1 MKKVLAL
8 LLALVMVLGMVAC
21 GAEASVAASTAAEST
36 AASAPAEETAEE
48 APAEEAPAEEA
59 APEAE
64 ASVPAE
70 EAVEEPTADPAAAMA
85 QEFISYPLEGDNEIT
100 MWYYQ
105 PPYSTFV
112 DSNSSF
118 NCIDDAE
125 AATGVKLSIMEVPS
139 STASDQFNMMIAS
152 GDMCDLIPVREYY
165 VSGVS
170 KAYEEEIIIDIGEYV
185 DEYMPNY
192 AAVLACLPED
202 VVADTLTDG
211 LMLAF
216 SSIADGA
223 LTQNGLVS
231 RADWLDELGISFEG
245 ETMSLD
251 DFTNLLRTLHEEYD
265 TPYTYYMTA
274 TTTLPVGPAF
284 DISIPTLMGDGF
296 MTSVNSA
303 IFRRG
308 DEITTAWTDDGF
320 RAYME
325 YAIGLME
332 EGVLYK
338 DFMSMEEDRM
348 VQNTAQG
355 EGQCAVW
362 TAAAD
367 KIEEI
372 AGYSSD
378 PDIAFIGLPA
388 VTDDPSAPYI
398 WKEATSLVTTNG
410 GMSISTSC
418 ENPELV
424 CQWQNYFWTTEG
436 ALMVNF
442 GVDGEALTYE
452 GDEPR
457 FDWATPVTSLGV
469 NAPNADMALE
479 LFTMKR
485 FATSYMDH
493 DRLLPTYTDVAL
505 NAVELWTMENAVNE
519 RNLPATLTS
528 TFTVEEDEAIGE
540 YEADMLTYASENAL
554 KFLNGSVELND
565 ETWAEYVNTIN
576 EMGMPEIIAVYQNAY
591 DEMMAGER

>member
-1 MKKVLAL
+1 MKKALAL
-8 LLALVMVLGMVAC
+8 LLALVMVLGLVAC
-21 GAEASVAASTAAEST
+21 GGEASVAESAPAES
-36 AASAPAEETAEE
+36 AASSAPAEETAE
-48 APAEEAPAEEA
+48 APAEETPAEEPASEAEASAPAEE
-59 APEAE
+59 
-64 ASVPAE
+64 V
-70 EAVEEPTADPAAAMA
+70 VEEPAGDPMAAMA
-85 QEFISYPLEGDNEIT
+85 EEFITYPLEGDNTIT

-125 AATGVKLSIMEVPS
+125 AATGVKLDIMEVPS
-139 STASDQFNMMIAS
+139 STASDQFNLMVAS

-170 KAYEEEIIIDIGEYV
+170 KAYEEDVIIDINEYV
-185 DEYMPNY
+185 EEYMPNY
-192 AAVLACLPED
+192 AAVLATMPED
-202 VVADTLTDG
+202 VQKDTLTDG
-211 LMLAF
+211 MMLAF

-223 LTQNGLVS
+223 LTQNGLVT
-231 RADWLDELGISFEG
+231 RADWLGELGLEYTN

-251 DFTNLLRTLHEEYD
+251 DFTELLRTLHNEYD

-284 DISIPTLMGDGF
+284 DILVPTMMGDGF
-296 MTSVNSA
+296 MTSVSSA

-308 DEITTAWTDDGF
+308 DELTSAWTDDGF
-320 RAYME
+320 REYLE
-325 YAIGLME
+325 YAIGLMD

-338 DFMSMEEDRM
+338 DFMSLEEDRM

-355 EGQCAVW
+355 EGKCAVW

-378 PDIAFIGLPA
+378 PDIAFVGLPA
-388 VTDDPSAPYI
+388 VTGDTDQYI
-398 WKEATSLVTTNG
+398 WKEATSLVTTNA
-410 GMSISTSC
+410 GMSISSTC
-418 ENPELV
+418 EQPELV
-424 CQWQNYFWTTEG
+424 CQWMNYFWTTDG
-436 ALMVNF
+436 YYMVNY
-442 GVDGEALTYE
+442 GVDGESLKWE
-452 GDEPR
+452 GETAV
-457 FDWATPVTSLGV
+457 FDWETPVTSLGV

-485 FATSYMDH
+485 FATSLMDH
-493 DRLLPTYTDVAL
+493 DRLLPTFSDVAL

-528 TFTVEEDEAIGE
+528 TFTVEEDEEIGE

-554 KFLNGSVELND
+554 KFLDGSKELND
-565 ETWAEYVNTIN
+565 ETWAEYVDTIN
-576 EMGMPEIIAVYQNAY
+576 EMGMPEIIAVYQTAY
-591 DEMMAGER
+591 DEMLAGIR

>member
-21 GAEASVAASTAAEST
+21 GGEASVAES
-36 AASAPAEETAEE
+36 AAPAESVASTPVEEPAEAPEE
-48 APAEEAPAEEA
+48 APAEEP

-64 ASVPAE
+64 ASVAPE
-70 EAVEEPTADPAAAMA
+70 EVLEVVADPATAMA
-85 QEFISYPLEGDNEIT
+85 EAYIDYPLEGDNTIT

-112 DSNSSF
+112 DSNMSF

-125 AATGVKLSIMEVPS
+125 AATGVKLDIMEVPS

-170 KAYEEEIIIDIGEYV
+170 KAYEEEIIIDINEYV
-185 DEYMPNY
+185 EEYMPNY
-192 AAVLACLPED
+192 AAVLECLPED
-202 VVADTLTDG
+202 VVKDTLTDG
-211 LMLAF
+211 AMLAF

-223 LTQNGLVS
+223 LTQNGLVT
-231 RADWLDELGISFEG
+231 RADWLNEQGISFEG

-251 DFTNLLRTLHEEYD
+251 DFTGLLRTLHEQYQ

-274 TTTLPVGPAF
+274 TTTLPVGAAF
-284 DISIPTLMGDGF
+284 DIQVPTLMGDGF
-296 MTSVNSA
+296 MTSVSSA

-308 DEITTAWTDDGF
+308 DELTTAWTDDGF
-320 RAYME
+320 RAYLE
-325 YAIGLME
+325 YAIGLMD

-388 VTDDPSAPYI
+388 VTADPTQPYV

-436 ALMVNF
+436 SLMVNF

-452 GDEPR
+452 GEEPR
-457 FDWATPVTSLGV
+457 FDWQTPVTSLGQ

-485 FATSYMDH
+485 FATSLMDH
-493 DRLLPTYTDVAL
+493 DRLLPTYSDVAL

-528 TFTVEEDEAIGE
+528 TFTVDEDEKIGE

-554 KFLNGSVELND
+554 KFLDGSLELND
-565 ETWAEYVNTIN
+565 ETWKEYVDTIN
-576 EMGMPEIIAVYQNAY
+576 EMGMLEIIAVYQNAY
-591 DEMMAGER
+591 DELMAGER

>member
-1 MKKVLAL
+1 MKTSKILAL
-8 LLALVMVLGMVAC
+8 ILAMAMVFGLLAAC
-21 GAEASVAASTAAEST
+21 GSQE
-36 AASAPAEETAEE
+36 ASAPAESAPAEESVATQEEAPAVEE
-48 APAEEAPAEEA
+48 APAEEASA
-59 APEAE
+59 AE
-64 ASVPAE
+64 ASV
-70 EAVEEPTADPAAAMA
+70 VEEEIVLDPYAAMA
-85 QEFISYPLEGDNEIT
+85 EEFITYPLEGENVIT

-105 PPYSTFV
+105 PPYSNFV
-112 DSNSSF
+112 DSNSKF

-125 AATGVKLSIMEVPS
+125 AATGVKLEIQEVPS
-139 STASDQFNMMIAS
+139 STANEQFSMMIAS

-170 KAYEEEIIIDIGEYV
+170 KAYEEEVIIDINEYV

-192 AAVLACLPED
+192 AAVRAALPES

-211 LMLAF
+211 AMLAF
-216 SSIADGA
+216 SSIADGT
-223 LTQNGLVS
+223 LSQNGLVT
-231 RADWLDELGISFEG
+231 RADWLDALGISFEG

-251 DFTNLLRTLHEEYD
+251 DFTDLLRTIHEEYN
-265 TPYTYYMTA
+265 TPYTYYMSA
-274 TTTLPVGPAF
+274 TSTLPVGPAF
-284 DISIPTLMGDGF
+284 DITVPTLMGDGF
-296 MTSVNSA
+296 MTSVSSA

-308 DEITTAWTDDGF
+308 DELTSAWIDDGF
-320 RAYME
+320 RAYLE
-325 YAIGLME
+325 YAIELMN

-338 DFMSMEEDRM
+338 DFMSLDDDRG

-355 EGQCAVW
+355 TGQCAIW

-372 AGYSSD
+372 AMYSDD
-378 PDIAFIGLPA
+378 PNIAFIGLPA
-388 VTDDPSAPYI
+388 VTDDPTQPYK

-436 ALMVNF
+436 ALMVNY

-457 FDWATPVTSLGV
+457 FDWQTPVTALGV

-485 FATSYMDH
+485 FATSFMDH
-493 DRLLPTYTDVAL
+493 DRLLPTFSDVAL
-505 NAVELWTMENAVNE
+505 AAVELWTMENIVDE

-528 TFTVEEDEAIGE
+528 TFTVDEDEAIGE

-554 KFLNGSVELND
+554 KFLDGSWELND
-565 ETWAEYVNTIN
+565 ENWNEYVSTIE
-576 EMGMPEIIAVYQNAY
+576 EMGIYEILAVYQNAY